1 MLRIK
6 VVAVCAILAT
16 IALVFFPLWLGV
28 TVATLVGV
36 FGLSVAGLG
45 EGVLIDPS
53 AGVVRVHLGLLFKRF
68 RLADITAVI
77 VDGAKVSFRRA
88 HGWEFSF
95 YAWRADRLDALLR
108 LPVVA
113 SDIGHAIS
121 QAATAA
127 QDSGA
132 GDAAHRANAGQTSA
146 RTRLRLS
153 TVLLAGVGALS
164 VAGALLVRVHW
175 HNPALTV
182 IGVIIALALG
192 IMGLFQL
199 LVSLFLLLASRWEQ
213 PSERG

>member
-1 MLRIK
+1 MLRVK
-6 VVAVCAILAT
+6 VVVECAILTT

-28 TVATLVGV
+28 TVATLVGA

-77 VDGAKVSFRRA
+77 VDKAKVSLRRA
-88 HGWEFSF
+88 NGWEFSF
-95 YAWRADRLDALLR
+95 YAWRSDRLDALLR

-113 SDIGHAIS
+113 GDIGHAIS
-121 QAATAA
+121 RAATAA
-127 QDSGA
+127 QASGT
-132 GDAAHRANAGQTSA
+132 GDAALRANAGQTSA

-153 TVLLAGVGALS
+153 TALLAGVGALS
-164 VAGALLVRVHW
+164 IAGSLLVRVHW

-182 IGVIIALALG
+182 LSVAIALALG
-192 IMGLFQL
+192 VGGLLSL
-199 LVSLFLLLASRWEQ
+199 LVGLFLLLASRWPQ
-213 PSERG
+213 PSE